1 MEEIKDLDAVKIA
14 GGKKERDALLK
25 QLNFGECKPREVKY
39 ENRECVCIICGE
51 KFEESYPVRSSDQPL
66 ALGYMY
72 WGKGLYCRKCWP
84 IAHAEMG
91 KK

>member
-14 GGKKERDALLK
+14 GGKNERDALLK
-25 QLNFGECKPREVKY
+25 QLNLGERKPGEVKL
-39 ENRECVCIICGE
+39 ENRECVCLMCGE
-51 KFEESYPVRSSDQPL
+51 KFEETYPVYSGDPL
-66 ALGYMY
+66 FITACAY